1 MKLATCL
8 VLSLMLFSCASA
20 GRKGRS
26 FSSVDSKGDIVPI
39 KLAKK
44 RIVILKKNVTG
55 VKRMQ
60 RELARKHNGQRG
72 HVFTK
77 ALKGFVISVS
87 DNAFKQIKNDKR
99 VKYIVNDKPVKAFA
113 QEIPTGVQR
122 IKTQLNSIAAIN
134 NDGGSVDVDVAV
146 LDTGID
152 LDHPDLNVYRSVNFA
167 KGKSADDGN
176 GHGTHVAGSIGA
188 LDNNQGVVGVA
199 PGVRLWAVRVLDNR
213 GSGWTSDIIAG
224 IDYVTA
230 NASQIEVVNMSLGG
244 RGTDDGNCGL
254 TNNDPQ
260 HEAICNSVK
269 AGVVYVVAAGNDNDD
284 SKNYVPASY
293 DEVITVSALN
303 DSDGLAGG
311 LGPSNSRGDDDTLAD
326 FSNFGEDVD
335 IAAPGVNINSTWKDG
350 GYNSISGTSMASPH
364 VAGAVALYIS
374 KNGRANNEIEVENI
388 KQALQSLAWAQDS
401 DNGFSG
407 DKDAFSEPL
416 LNAEAI
422 SPMAPPEP
430 SVNMYLSLDK
440 TKYYLSQGETQSLIS
455 VNVKDENQNSI
466 SGLSNESFGVLL
478 DNEPITLNFNE
489 TDSGHY
495 TSSLDLNPLQEGVHN
510 INISVTDGR
519 GLSNSQSKDFETTYA
534 EVNKIY
540 VGNITYSLSGGKS
553 QDKNLVVTVEV
564 IDTQQTVV
572 DGAVVSMGLF
582 HQSSG
587 FIGSATG
594 TTDSNGR
601 VSFQLRNASSGCYYS
616 EINGLEKT
624 GQQWDSTLDVV
635 DEGFCKP

>member
-1 MKLATCL
+1 M
-8 VLSLMLFSCASA
+8 
-20 GRKGRS
+20 
-26 FSSVDSKGDIVPI
+26 
-39 KLAKK
+39 
-44 RIVILKKNVTG
+44 
-55 VKRMQ
+55 VKEDMS
-60 RELARKHNGQRG
+60 
-72 HVFTK
+72 FTK

-335 IAAPGVNINSTWKDG
+335 IAAPGVNINSTWING
-350 GYNSISGTSMASPH
+350 GYNSISGTSMAS
-364 VAGAVALYIS
+364 L
-374 KNGRANNEIEVENI
+374 RM
-388 KQALQSLAWAQDS
+388 LQVQ
-401 DNGFSG
+401 
-407 DKDAFSEPL
+407 
-416 LNAEAI
+416 
-422 SPMAPPEP
+422 
-430 SVNMYLSLDK
+430 
-440 TKYYLSQGETQSLIS
+440 
-455 VNVKDENQNSI
+455 
-466 SGLSNESFGVLL
+466 
-478 DNEPITLNFNE
+478 
-489 TDSGHY
+489 
-495 TSSLDLNPLQEGVHN
+495 
-510 INISVTDGR
+510 
-519 GLSNSQSKDFETTYA
+519 
-534 EVNKIY
+534 
-540 VGNITYSLSGGKS
+540 
-553 QDKNLVVTVEV
+553 
-564 IDTQQTVV
+564 
-572 DGAVVSMGLF
+572 
-582 HQSSG
+582 
-587 FIGSATG
+587 
-594 TTDSNGR
+594 
-601 VSFQLRNASSGCYYS
+601 
-616 EINGLEKT
+616 
-624 GQQWDSTLDVV
+624 
-635 DEGFCKP
+635 